1 MAAPRPRVAVGLQG
15 PLDQLMVLPPM
26 VRIVTGLLMVGIV
39 LDIGAYSVV
48 LLAITAAV
56 GAPLLLLGLGD
67 RRRQRIAAAER
78 LRAERELPE
87 LRALLVAARQQGRS
101 VFSLLRQRGYQSDVV
116 CRWIALECGIVLPR
130 GER

>member
-1 MAAPRPRVAVGLQG
+1 M
-15 PLDQLMVLPPM
+15 
-26 VRIVTGLLMVGIV
+26 LL
-39 LDIGAYSVV
+39 
-48 LLAITAAV
+48 LLTAAV
-56 GAPLLLLGLGD
+56 GVPLLLSGLGD
-67 RRRQRIAAAER
+67 RRRQRIAALER

-101 VFSLLRQRGYQSDVV
+101 VFGLLRQRGYTSDVV